1 MAPQSI
7 LLKFLHCLY
16 QMKYKHRWTK
26 NQELNVY
33 RLNQISFLSSIKLLQ
48 KLRKEIFV
56 VGLREY
62 SFTVIDLSD
71 VKYLNI
77 LLNIVVT
84 CFVTFLFQKLEKHY
98 VTCNSIS
105 DVMCVTAYRVH
116 YNQHLTSKG
125 VYVLSTSLVQRK

>member
-1 MAPQSI
+1 M
-7 LLKFLHCLY
+7 
-16 QMKYKHRWTK
+16 
-26 NQELNVY
+26 
-33 RLNQISFLSSIKLLQ
+33 SSIKVLQ
-48 KLRKEIFV
+48 KLGKEIFV
-56 VGLREY
+56 VGLLEY

-84 CFVTFLFQKLEKHY
+84 YSVTFLFQKLEKHY

-116 YNQHLTSKG
+116 CNTNL
-125 VYVLSTSLVQRK
+125 